1 MNKPNNHQKIP
12 ANQIVGEYPP
22 RTGISHFPFN
32 RINIVVGLKNIDAFD
47 LWKNDDH
54 IFQADDAY
62 VISAEEENGK
72 LYLRANDRY
81 DIGIVRARLFPEEY
95 SKLKLEPLLLPSQYD
110 NKQVS
115 RLYIY
120 EVYNMVILRKIV
132 LEVFIH
138 CRSDFED
145 LDKIKDVKFKTA
157 TWGKVYESR
166 RKDGKLSSSC
176 MTDHNGPI
184 ENVFEQCRL
193 RRNKV
198 NRMKKWMAIIG

>member
-1 MNKPNNHQKIP
+1 MTAAHCICCYHDNAGFCQNPETHHCLPNDMNIPNNPQKLP

-47 LWKNDDH
+47 LWRKDDH

-62 VISAEEENGK
+62 VINAEEENGK

-95 SKLKLEPLLLPSQYD
+95 SKLKLEPLSLPSQYD

-115 RLYIY
+115 RLYK
-120 EVYNMVILRKIV
+120 YNDYDIEISHRIV
-132 LEVFIH
+132 LSFLLIAGLTLKTLTRLKISNSKRQLGE
-138 CRSDFED
+138 RSMN
-145 LDKIKDVKFKTA
+145 
-157 TWGKVYESR
+157 R
-166 RKDGKLSSSC
+166 DGKMVSFQAA
-176 MTDHNGPI
+176 
-184 ENVFEQCRL
+184 V
-193 RRNKV
+193 
-198 NRMKKWMAIIG
+198 

>member
-1 MNKPNNHQKIP
+1 MNKPSNHQKIP

-22 RTGISHFPFN
+22 RVGKSHFPFN
-32 RINIVVGLKNIDAFD
+32 RINIVVGLKNIDALD
-47 LWKNDDH
+47 LWKNNDH

-81 DIGIVRARLFPEEY
+81 DIGIVRARVFPEEY

-110 NKQVS
+110 NKQAS
-115 RLYIY
+115 NIYIY
-120 EVYNMVILRKIV
+120 NDYNIEISFKIAP
-132 LEVFIH
+132 VFLY

-145 LDKIKDVKFKTA
+145 LDKIKDIKFKTA
-157 TWGKVYESR
+157 TWGRVYEDR

-176 MTDHNGPI
+176 MTDYNGPI

-198 NRMKKWMAIIG
+198 TRMKKLTAIIGS

>member
-1 MNKPNNHQKIP
+1 MTAAHCICCYHDNAGFCQNPETHHCLPNDMNKPSNHQKIP

-47 LWKNDDH
+47 LWRKDDH

-62 VISAEEENGK
+62 VINAEEENGK

-95 SKLKLEPLLLPSQYD
+95 SKLKLEPLSLPSQYD

-115 RLYIY
+115 RLYK
-120 EVYNMVILRKIV
+120 YNDYAIEISRRIV
-132 LEVFIH
+132 LSFLLIAGLTLKTLTRLKISNSKRQLGE
-138 CRSDFED
+138 RSMN
-145 LDKIKDVKFKTA
+145 
-157 TWGKVYESR
+157 R
-166 RKDGKLSSSC
+166 DGKMVSFQAA
-176 MTDHNGPI
+176 
-184 ENVFEQCRL
+184 V
-193 RRNKV
+193 
-198 NRMKKWMAIIG
+198 

>member
-1 MNKPNNHQKIP
+1 MTAAHCICCYHDNAGFCQNPETHHCLPNDMNKPSNHQKIP
-12 ANQIVGEYPP
+12 ANQIVGGYPP

-47 LWKNDDH
+47 LWRKDDH

-62 VISAEEENGK
+62 AINAEEENGK

-95 SKLKLEPLLLPSQYD
+95 SKLKLEPLSLPSQYD

-120 EVYNMVILRKIV
+120 YDIEISRRIV
-132 LEVFIH
+132 LSFLLIAGLTLKTLTRLKISNSKRQLGE
-138 CRSDFED
+138 RSMN
-145 LDKIKDVKFKTA
+145 
-157 TWGKVYESR
+157 R
-166 RKDGKLSSSC
+166 DGKMVSFQAA
-176 MTDHNGPI
+176 
-184 ENVFEQCRL
+184 V
-193 RRNKV
+193 
-198 NRMKKWMAIIG
+198 

>member
-1 MNKPNNHQKIP
+1 MNKPSNHQKIP

-47 LWKNDDH
+47 LWRKDDH

-62 VISAEEENGK
+62 VINAEEENGK

-95 SKLKLEPLLLPSQYD
+95 SKLKLEPLSLPSQYD

-115 RLYIY
+115 RLYKYMFTRNYRNITQNSF
-120 EVYNMVILRKIV
+120 V
-132 LEVFIH
+132 VFVN

-145 LDKIKDVKFKTA
+145 LDKIKDIKFKTA

-176 MTDHNGPI
+176 MTDYNGPI

-193 RRNKV
+193 RRSKV
-198 NRMKKWMAIIG
+198 KIV

>member
-1 MNKPNNHQKIP
+1 MTAAHCICCYHDNAGFCQNPETHHCLPNDMNKPSNHQKIP

-47 LWKNDDH
+47 LWRKDDH

-62 VISAEEENGK
+62 AINAEEENGK

-95 SKLKLEPLLLPSQYD
+95 SKLKLEPLSLPSQYD

-120 EVYNMVILRKIV
+120 YDIEISRRIV
-132 LEVFIH
+132 LSFLLIAGLTLKTLTRLKISNSKRQLGE
-138 CRSDFED
+138 RSMN
-145 LDKIKDVKFKTA
+145 
-157 TWGKVYESR
+157 R
-166 RKDGKLSSSC
+166 DGKMVSFQAA
-176 MTDHNGPI
+176 
-184 ENVFEQCRL
+184 V
-193 RRNKV
+193 
-198 NRMKKWMAIIG
+198 